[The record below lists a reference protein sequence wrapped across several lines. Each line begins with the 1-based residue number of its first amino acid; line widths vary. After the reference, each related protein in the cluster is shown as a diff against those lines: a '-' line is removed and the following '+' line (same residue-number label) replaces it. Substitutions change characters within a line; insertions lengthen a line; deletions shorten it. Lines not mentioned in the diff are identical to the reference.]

1 MTEHRAYRVHQPG
14 DENALSLEHTPVPE
28 PRAGQVRVRH
38 KAIGLN
44 FIDIYH
50 RTGLYPLDLP
60 TGLGLEAAGVIEA
73 LGPDVHGWKEGDRVA
88 YCSGPPGAYADSH
101 VVAADRLLALPEG
114 IEYEVAA
121 ATLLKGLT
129 AAYLLHQTHAVQAGE
144 TLLWHAAAG
153 GVGLLACQW
162 ASHMGARVIGT
173 VGSDAK
179 AKLALARGCAEVIR
193 YRDESVV
200 DRVMALT
207 DGKGVPVVYDSVG
220 KDTFD
225 VSLDCLA
232 RRGLMVSF
240 GNASGA
246 VPDFSP
252 LLLAQK
258 GSLFITRPTLG
269 HYATT
274 REELETLAGLWF
286 EAVLSGAVKVDIN
299 QTYRLDE
306 VPRAHRELANRQ
318 TTGASVIIP

>member
-14 DENALSLEHTPVPE
+14 DESALSLEHTPLPE
-28 PRAGQVRVRH
+28 PGAGQVRVRH

-60 TGLGLEAAGVIEA
+60 TGLGLEAAGVIDA
-73 LGPDVHGWKEGDRVA
+73 LGPEVGGWKVGDRVA
-88 YCSGPPGAYADSH
+88 YCSGPPGAYADTH
-101 VVAADRLLALPEG
+101 VVAADKLLALPDG
-114 IEYEVAA
+114 IEDEVAA

-129 AAYLLHQTHAVQAGE
+129 AAYLLHKTHTVQPGE

-162 ASHMGARVIGT
+162 ATHLGATVIGT
-173 VGSDAK
+173 VGSAAK
-179 AKLALARGCAEVIR
+179 AELARSRGCAQVIQ
-193 YRDESVV
+193 YREESVV
-200 DRVMALT
+200 DRVMSLT
-207 DGKGVPVVYDSVG
+207 GGKGVPVVYDSVG
-220 KDTFD
+220 KDTFET
-225 VSLDCLA
+225 SLDCLS

-246 VPDFSP
+246 VPEFSP

-274 REELETLAGLWF
+274 RAELEELANLWF
-286 EAVLSGAVKVDIN
+286 NAVLSGAVKVDIN
-299 QTYRLDE
+299 QRYRLDE
-306 VPRAHRELANRQ
+306 VPRAHRELATRQ

>member
-1 MTEHRAYRVHQPG
+1 MSEHRAYRVHQPG
-14 DENALSLEHTPVPE
+14 DESALSLEHTPVPE
-28 PRAGQVRVRH
+28 PKAGQVRVRH
-38 KAIGLN
+38 RAIGLN

-60 TGLGLEAAGVIEA
+60 TGLGLEAAGVIEVVGA
-73 LGPDVHGWKEGDRVA
+73 DVSVWQEGDRVA
-88 YCSGPPGAYADSH
+88 YCSGPPGAYADTH
-101 VVAADRLLALPEG
+101 VVAADRLLALPDG
-114 IEYEVAA
+114 IEDEVAA

-129 AAYLLHQTHAVQAGE
+129 AAYLLHKTHAVRSGE

-162 ASHMGARVIGT
+162 AAHLGARVIGT
-173 VGSDAK
+173 VGSKEK
-179 AKLALARGCAEVIR
+179 AELARTRGCAEVIE
-193 YRDESVV
+193 YRNESVV
-200 DRVMALT
+200 DRVMNLT
-207 DGKGVPVVYDSVG
+207 EGKGVPVVYDSVG
-220 KDTFD
+220 KDTFET
-225 VSLDCLA
+225 SLDCLS

-246 VPDFSP
+246 VPEFSP

-274 REELETLAGLWF
+274 REELEELASLWF
-286 EAVLSGAVKVDIN
+286 DAVLSGAVKVDIN
-299 QTYRLDE
+299 QRYALVDI
-306 VPRAHRELANRQ
+306 PRAHRELATRQ

>member
-1 MTEHRAYRVHQPG
+1 MTEHRAYRLHQPG
-14 DENALSLEHTPVPE
+14 DESALSLEHTPVPE
-28 PRAGQVRVRH
+28 PKAGQVRVRH

-60 TGLGLEAAGVIEA
+60 TGLGLEAAGVIDA
-73 LGPDVHGWKEGDRVA
+73 VGADVNGWQKGDRVA
-88 YCSGPPGAYADSH
+88 YCSGPPGAYADTH
-101 VVAADRLLALPEG
+101 VVAADRLLALPDG
-114 IEYEVAA
+114 IEDEVAA

-129 AAYLLHQTHAVQAGE
+129 AAYLLHKTHAVQPGE

-162 ASHMGARVIGT
+162 ARHLGARVIGT
-173 VGSDAK
+173 VGSEAK
-179 AKLALARGCAEVIR
+179 AELARSRGCDEVIQ
-193 YRDESVV
+193 YRNESVV
-200 DRVMALT
+200 DRVISLT
-207 DGKGVPVVYDSVG
+207 DGQGVPVVYDSVG
-220 KDTFD
+220 KDTFET
-225 VSLDCLA
+225 SLDCLS

-246 VPDFSP
+246 VPEFSP

-274 REELETLAGLWF
+274 REELEELASLWF
-286 EAVLSGAVKVDIN
+286 DAVLSGAVKVDIN
-299 QTYRLDE
+299 QRYQLDE
-306 VPRAHRELANRQ
+306 VPRAHRELATRK